1 MPDGS
6 QAPIPEPSPEEEAAG
21 GRAGPEVVVGI
32 GQEAGRA
39 AGAGSLRRSMQAG
52 RKLVPGMEGKT

>member
-1 MPDGS
+1 MRDGS
-6 QAPIPEPSPEEEAAG
+6 QAPILGPSPEEEAAG
-21 GRAGPEVVVGI
+21 GRAGLEVVGI

-39 AGAGSLRRSMQAG
+39 AGAGSLRRSMPAG